1 LAEFRWIL
9 LGLGLLVIAGIW
21 WCGARRSSQAHGQAD
36 LRTATEA
43 PGAGPSASPDADED
57 AAPEEPREFGVPP
70 FEPLNVQTDYEPPMT
85 ADAAEVTLDD
95 ELSAATAPGPLAAE
109 PLQAAASSVMV
120 ERRFMPRKPVEAV
133 RARTDDSGR
142 FTQVAEPARNA
153 SEMQK
158 IVALRVCAPDDARWP
173 GKRLMT
179 ALELQGLAY
188 GRYNV
193 YHRKHVDGRTMFCV
207 ASLVEP
213 GTFDLTR
220 MPEEEYRGV
229 TLFAVLPGPAEP
241 LQTLDALIR
250 TARSLGESLAGEVQ
264 DADGVPLSAQR
275 AAALRDEVARFQT
288 LLA

>member
-1 LAEFRWIL
+1 
-9 LGLGLLVIAGIW
+9 
-21 WCGARRSSQAHGQAD
+21 
-36 LRTATEA
+36 
-43 PGAGPSASPDADED
+43 
-57 AAPEEPREFGVPP
+57 
-70 FEPLNVQTDYEPPMT
+70 
-85 ADAAEVTLDD
+85 
-95 ELSAATAPGPLAAE
+95 
-109 PLQAAASSVMV
+109 
-120 ERRFMPRKPVEAV
+120 MPRKPVEAV